1 MKSKTNVL
9 ITLAAAALLGVFG
22 YRSLARQ
29 VRPVAVSAAT
39 CTPAYIRGVGDAMER
54 AILAA
59 QCDKA
64 ARK

>member
-9 ITLAAAALLGVFG
+9 LTLAAAALLGVFG

-29 VRPVAVSAAT
+29 VQPVAVSAAS
-39 CTPAYIRGVGDAMER
+39 CTQDHIRSVGDAVQR
-54 AILAA
+54 SILSA

>member
-22 YRSLARQ
+22 YRSFTRQ

-39 CTPAYIRGVGDAMER
+39 CTPEYIRSVGDAMER
-54 AILAA
+54 SILSA
-59 QCDKA
+59 QCDKN

>member
-9 ITLAAAALLGVFG
+9 VTLAAATLLGVFG
-22 YRSLARQ
+22 YRGFTRQ
-29 VRPVAVSAAT
+29 VQPVAVSAAT
-39 CTPAYIRGVGDAMER
+39 CTPEYIRGVGDAMER

-59 QCDKA
+59 QCAKA

>member
-29 VRPVAVSAAT
+29 VQPIAAGAAT
-39 CTPAYIRGVGDAMER
+39 CTPEYIRSVSDAMER
-54 AILAA
+54 SILSA